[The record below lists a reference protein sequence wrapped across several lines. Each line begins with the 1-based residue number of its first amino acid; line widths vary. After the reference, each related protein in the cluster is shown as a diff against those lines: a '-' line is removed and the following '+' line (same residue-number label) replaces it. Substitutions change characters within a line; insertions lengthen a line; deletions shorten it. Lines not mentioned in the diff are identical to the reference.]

1 MAETSSQAPS
11 ARQKADANLP
21 SASVSVASVSNDE
34 DIVRLMELLFFAYRD
49 FVSDPDTIL
58 AELGFGRAHHRVLH
72 FVGRHPGLRV
82 SELLDILRIT
92 KQSLGRVLRELIER
106 GYVYQREGETDRR
119 QRLLYLTDRGR
130 ALHARLAAPQIA
142 RIRSA
147 MDQAAQDICKEET
160 EAEGRATAPHA
171 DSGKAARAFARIL
184 LSIVDDKDRAKVQK
198 WIETGRWDT
207 PGANAIDAS
216 ADRHGGDRPH
226 SRR

>member
-1 MAETSSQAPS
+1 MAEASSKASAVRHRSDAPMEPTILTNE
-11 ARQKADANLP
+11 DHENE
-21 SASVSVASVSNDE
+21 E

-106 GYVYQREGETDRR
+106 GYVYQREGKTDRR
-119 QRLLYLTDRGR
+119 QRLLYLTEKGH

-147 MDQAAQDICKEET
+147 MEQVARDICPGEERGLASGT
-160 EAEGRATAPHA
+160 QREIAWAAET
-171 DSGKAARAFARIL
+171 FARIL
-184 LSIVDDKDRAKVQK
+184 MSIVDDKDRPKVQK
-198 WIETGRWDT
+198 WIETGCWIEHTTDKE
-207 PGANAIDAS
+207 
-216 ADRHGGDRPH
+216 
-226 SRR
+226 